1 MHSGVAAMLTLQA
14 DISKV
19 LQPEADAFM
28 ANDRRF
34 NKENFEAI
42 TNSLDRVFNI
52 LCDQGF
58 IKEYEPIFRNGEL
71 LLERKL

>member
-1 MHSGVAAMLTLQA
+1 MHSGVAAMLTLRA

-52 LCDQGF
+52 LYGKGL
-58 IKEYEPIFRNGEL
+58 IKEYKPV
-71 LLERKL
+71 K